1 MRNQFV
7 KFTVDLHCNWKK
19 TPPPYR
25 LYVNDELFAERTY
38 IWGGTQ
44 YLQEIISLS
53 APPGRYTIRVDN
65 LGDPECHFKLRNL
78 LVETGPAAVL
88 DSKTVEITA

>member
-1 MRNQFV
+1 MKSTFV
-7 KFTVDLHCNWKK
+7 KFKVDLHCDWTK

-25 LYVNDELFAERTY
+25 LYVNDELFTERTY

-53 APPGRYTIRVDN
+53 APPGRYSLRIDN
-65 LGDPECHFKLRNL
+65 LGDSDCKFKLRNL
-78 LVETGPAAVL
+78 SVETGPATVL
-88 DSKTVEITA
+88 DSKTVEITQ

>member
-1 MRNQFV
+1 MKSTFV
-7 KFTVDLHCNWKK
+7 KLNVDLHCDWKK

-25 LYVNDELFAERTY
+25 LYVNDELFTERTY

-53 APPGRYTIRVDN
+53 APPGRYSLRIDN
-65 LGDPECHFKLRNL
+65 LGDSDCKFKLRNL
-78 LVETGPAAVL
+78 SVETGPATVL
-88 DSKTVEITA
+88 DSKTVEITQ